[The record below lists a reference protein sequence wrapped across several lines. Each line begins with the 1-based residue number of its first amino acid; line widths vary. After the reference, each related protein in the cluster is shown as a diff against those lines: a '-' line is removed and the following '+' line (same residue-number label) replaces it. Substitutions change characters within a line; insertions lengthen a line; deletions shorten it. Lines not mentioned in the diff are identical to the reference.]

1 MPDSQHTRN
10 TSNLLRWS
18 NSAGRDSGFVSSYK
32 NEFIIRNQKDN
43 LDKYKIDKSRNDNL
57 HQEFIEPIH
66 VRKNPNLQ
74 RRFLSAKARPDFV
87 RAPPLLAWT
96 DNNGNQADVINN
108 KPCVGNPMRRTIT
121 RATYDDLNVKTL
133 LNMRQ

>member
-18 NSAGRDSGFVSSYK
+18 NSAGRDSGYVSSYK
-32 NEFIIRNQKDN
+32 NEYIIRNQKASM
-43 LDKYKIDKSRNDNL
+43 DKYKIDKSQNNL

-66 VRKNPNLQ
+66 IRKNPNLQ

-87 RAPPLLAWT
+87 RAPPLLAWA
-96 DNNGNQADVINN
+96 DNNGYQADVINN

-121 RATYDDLNVKTL
+121 RTTYEDVNVKTL